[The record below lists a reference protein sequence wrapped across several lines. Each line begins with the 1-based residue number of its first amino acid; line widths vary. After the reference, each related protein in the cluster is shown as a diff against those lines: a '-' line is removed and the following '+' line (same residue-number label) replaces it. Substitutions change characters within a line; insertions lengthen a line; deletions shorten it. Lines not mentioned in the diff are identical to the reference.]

1 VQAGAALVVGRCQ
14 VGLVLQQVL
23 GDGRVALPARERQRR
38 VVLRVLGVNVGLK
51 LQQALARRQTALASS
66 PVQRRA
72 RRHLAVDW
80 HAGCDESH
88 DELGVVGL
96 GCIAKVLVRHG
107 S

>member
-1 VQAGAALVVGRCQ
+1 MRPSLSVAVRSALCSSRYS
-14 VGLVLQQVL
+14 
-23 GDGRVALPARERQRR
+23 AT
-38 VVLRVLGVNVGLK
+38 VGLK